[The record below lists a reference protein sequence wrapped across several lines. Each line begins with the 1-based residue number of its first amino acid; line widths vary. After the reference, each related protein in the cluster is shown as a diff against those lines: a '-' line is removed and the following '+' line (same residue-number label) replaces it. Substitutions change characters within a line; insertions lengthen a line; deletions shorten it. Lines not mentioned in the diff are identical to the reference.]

1 MSKIALRAL
10 LDAAEGGHGSESF
23 ETKAIKV
30 SITSKPLIPGLVSK
44 GGPPTSEAAKRP
56 VRGTSQRFAVR
67 ENSKKIKKRE
77 GKYVLIRNV
86 RDNS

>member
-10 LDAAEGGHGSESF
+10 LDAAEGNGSESF

-56 VRGTSQRFAVR
+56 IRGTSQRFAVR
-67 ENSKKIKKRE
+67 ENSKKIKKGR
-77 GKYVLIRNV
+77 GNMY
-86 RDNS
+86 